1 MDLSL
6 SPDQTALR
14 DTVARLYAKESHTAR
29 VREAESTADGV
40 DRPLWRALVQ
50 MGLPTMGVPEGQG
63 GGGASLVDL
72 AVVAEQHGAYLAPAP
87 LLDTM
92 VTARLLARA
101 ASDAAGGA
109 GALIGR
115 LGDGDVGA
123 LALRPARDHVA
134 RLVPAGAAATVVVG
148 LDGDRLVVATPAEP
162 AERRPTMH
170 GGPAADVDLSG
181 AEVLA
186 TGDEARHLYDRA
198 VDEWRVLAAAA
209 QAGLARA
216 ALDIGVAYV
225 KERHQFGVPIGSF
238 QSIQHRLA
246 DVHTAVDGARLLA
259 YEAAWAA
266 DVGEPRAAALA
277 AQAAWFCG
285 QVADDAAGASL
296 HYHGGYGFMEE
307 YDIQLFVR
315 RAKAWRLLLGDPR
328 RELQTIAERRWLTAG
343 EAAAAPAAPAAD
355 PTGGMDFSFDAET
368 VALQAEMRAFIDEH
382 LTRDIVER
390 ALATG
395 TMHDWGLHRKLSE
408 RGYLAAGW
416 PTEVGGRGLS
426 PVTTAALIQELFRAG
441 APVDGMSIVAMVGAT
456 LLLRGNDH
464 QRTEILPRI
473 LSGDVMVCLG
483 YSEPDAGSDVAAA
496 QTRAERDG
504 DGPEAGWVVNGQ
516 KMFTTLAHEAA
527 YVFLLARTDPSA
539 PKHRGLTMFLVP
551 MDTPGIEITPVHTLG
566 GERTNITFYT
576 DVHVPDSCRVGDVGD
591 GWSVMHAALVYERN
605 SANWGEPAHLV
616 DSVARWAATTGSDG
630 TRPLDDPVT
639 RERLAR
645 WDTLVEVGRLL
656 LYRSAWLAATGA
668 LPQVEGSM
676 AKLFL
681 TETFVQAAHD
691 LVDLAGPDGLIPR
704 DQDGAVLD
712 GLLEHGVRHA
722 VVTTIYGGSSEIQ
735 REIVAQRGLG
745 LPRGR

>member
-1 MDLSL
+1 
-6 SPDQTALR
+6 
-14 DTVARLYAKESHTAR
+14 
-29 VREAESTADGV
+29 
-40 DRPLWRALVQ
+40 
-50 MGLPTMGVPEGQG
+50 
-63 GGGASLVDL
+63 
-72 AVVAEQHGAYLAPAP
+72 
-87 LLDTM
+87 
-92 VTARLLARA
+92 
-101 ASDAAGGA
+101 
-109 GALIGR
+109 
-115 LGDGDVGA
+115 
-123 LALRPARDHVA
+123 
-134 RLVPAGAAATVVVG
+134 
-148 LDGDRLVVATPAEP
+148 
-162 AERRPTMH
+162 
-170 GGPAADVDLSG
+170 
-181 AEVLA
+181 
-186 TGDEARHLYDRA
+186 
-198 VDEWRVLAAAA
+198 
-209 QAGLARA
+209 
-216 ALDIGVAYV
+216 
-225 KERHQFGVPIGSF
+225 
-238 QSIQHRLA
+238 
-246 DVHTAVDGARLLA
+246 
-259 YEAAWAA
+259 
-266 DVGEPRAAALA
+266 
-277 AQAAWFCG
+277 
-285 QVADDAAGASL
+285 
-296 HYHGGYGFMEE
+296 
-307 YDIQLFVR
+307 
-315 RAKAWRLLLGDPR
+315 
-328 RELQTIAERRWLTAG
+328 
-343 EAAAAPAAPAAD
+343 
-355 PTGGMDFSFDAET
+355 MDFSFDAET

-382 LTRDIVER
+382 LTPDIVER
-390 ALATG
+390 ALSTG
-395 TMHDWGLHRKLSE
+395 TMHDWGFHRKLCE

-416 PTEVGGRGLS
+416 PAEVGGRGLS

-441 APVDGMSIVAMVGAT
+441 APVDGLSIVAMVGAT
-456 LLLRGNDH
+456 LLLRGNEH
-464 QRTEILPRI
+464 QRTEVLPRI

-504 DGPEAGWVVNGQ
+504 DGPEAGWVINGQ

-616 DSVARWAATTGSDG
+616 DSVAHWAATTGSDG
-630 TRPLDDPVT
+630 TRPLADPVT

-691 LVDLAGPDGLIPR
+691 LVELAGPEGLLPR
-704 DQDGAVLD
+704 DQDSAVLD